1 MLKDILDRV
10 AAIMTNLIVVSTTI
24 TTTLLVPFFMFKG
37 VHYFLDNNMTNTVM
51 CLVSVYLLV
60 QINKSIQGGH

>member
-60 QINKSIQGGH
+60 QINKSIQGGN

>member
-24 TTTLLVPFFMFKG
+24 TTTFLVPFFMYKG
-37 VHYFLDNNMTNTVM
+37 VHYFLDNNMINTVM